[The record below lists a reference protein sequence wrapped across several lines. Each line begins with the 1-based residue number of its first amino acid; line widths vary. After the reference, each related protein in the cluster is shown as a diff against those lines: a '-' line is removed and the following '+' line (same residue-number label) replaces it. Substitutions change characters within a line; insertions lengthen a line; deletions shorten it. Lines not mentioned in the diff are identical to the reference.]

1 MQISDYLVKN
11 WNLQIA
17 EKFQKIFFAKV
28 ELLAK
33 NPKIGRISSRY
44 DYVRSISIT
53 KHNRLYYRSDEHT
66 IFLIT
71 LFDTRQNPA
80 KNKFE

>member
-33 NPKIGRISSRY
+33 NPKIARISSRY

-53 KHNRLYYRSDEHT
+53 KQNRLYYRSDEHT

-71 LFDTRQNPA
+71 LLDTRQNPA